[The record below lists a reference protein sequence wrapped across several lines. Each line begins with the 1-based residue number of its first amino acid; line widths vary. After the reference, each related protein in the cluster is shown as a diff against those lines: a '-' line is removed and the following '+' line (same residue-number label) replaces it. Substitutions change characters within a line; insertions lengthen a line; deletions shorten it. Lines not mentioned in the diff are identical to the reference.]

1 LLKNIIYAKL
11 LLIFVIVFLMFLD
24 ENILHKLENT
34 NLFTTKLKQE
44 LIWYF
49 KYLTKTQK
57 NNLLQALNTEQTI
70 IKSFLSSLKDK
81 NSLDF
86 LQIKTE
92 IISLKNKDRKLKELN
107 ERLEEENNIDN
118 LLSSL

>member
-1 LLKNIIYAKL
+1 MLKNIIYAKL

>member
-1 LLKNIIYAKL
+1 LPKNLKYAKL

-24 ENILHKLENT
+24 EKILHKLENT

>member
-1 LLKNIIYAKL
+1 
-11 LLIFVIVFLMFLD
+11 MSLD
-24 ENILHKLENT
+24 ENILNKLENT
-34 NLFTTKLKQE
+34 NLFTLKLKQE
-44 LIWYF
+44 LISYF

-57 NNLLQALNTEQTI
+57 DNLLQALNTEQTI

-86 LQIKTE
+86 PQIKTE
-92 IISLKNKDRKLKELN
+92 IISLKNEDRKLKELN
-107 ERLEEENNIDN
+107 ERLAEENNIDN